1 MANLRELRDRIR
13 SVNSTKKI
21 TKAQE
26 LIAKVVDWDRRTP
39 HAYDPHW
46 INLHGMQ
53 AVQASRDP
61 QLAAR
66 LTMESLSL
74 PAAQWPSLAEQTRTK
89 YLQGFQEAISQLKA
103 ESNTNQPSDTGY
115 SLCTS

>member
-1 MANLRELRDRIR
+1 MVGRAIDTAFLAGGR
-13 SVNSTKKI
+13 V
-21 TKAQE
+21 Q
-26 LIAKVVDWDRRTP
+26 
-39 HAYDPHW
+39 H
-46 INLHGMQ
+46 LHEQ
-53 AVQASRDP
+53 HP

-103 ESNTNQPSDTGY
+103 ESKSK
-115 SLCTS
+115 